1 LEAWYAIIP
10 NGNIRRTT
18 NKIHLKDTHLL
29 KVSPPTL
36 KLLPRKKYDGVNEY
50 DPINYYYLPIFG
62 RMYRRRVE
70 LALGECRGGQRV
82 LEVGFG
88 AGAAFL
94 NLNES
99 YEEIHGIDLTAKIEI
114 IKSVFE
120 PMNLPLFL
128 QNGNVL
134 NIPYDKEFFDTV
146 LLVSILEHLKTH
158 ELAQAF
164 NEVRRVLKP
173 GGQAIYGTPVDRPFM
188 TLMFRLLG
196 HNIRNEHF
204 STEKQIATAAR
215 KTLNKVKVIEMKG
228 YPAFFGKV
236 YEVGHFSKPSVNA

>member
-1 LEAWYAIIP
+1 
-10 NGNIRRTT
+10 
-18 NKIHLKDTHLL
+18 LKAPL
-29 KVSPPTL
+29 PTL
-36 KLLPRKKYDGVNEY
+36 KLLSRKRYAGVNEY
-50 DPINYYYLPIFG
+50 DPIKYYYLPIFG

-94 NLNES
+94 NLSES
-99 YEEIHGIDLTAKIEI
+99 YEEIHGLDLTAKIEI
-114 IKSVFE
+114 IESVFE
-120 PMNLPLFL
+120 PMDLPLFL

-134 NIPYDKEFFDTV
+134 NIPYEKDFFDTV
-146 LLVSILEHLKTH
+146 LLVSILEHLKAY
-158 ELAQAF
+158 ELERAF

-188 TLMFRLLG
+188 DFMFRLLG

-204 STEKQIATAAR
+204 STEKQIARAAE

-228 YPAFFGKV
+228 YPAFFGTV
-236 YEVGHFSKPSVNA
+236 YEIGHFSKPSLNA